1 MRARCAITR
10 RRAGSSKERI
20 VAVIDHV
27 DAATLVQE
35 ADLGGRRPSG
45 PVARV
50 IAWTC
55 VAWSL
60 LQLWYSSPLPFIVNA
75 FVLNS
80 TEMRSLHLGFG
91 LFLAYLV
98 FPFAK
103 RSPRDRIPTQDWLL
117 AAGAAFCAAYLF
129 LFYREI
135 SNRPGEPT
143 MLDTVSAI
151 IGMLLLL
158 EATRR
163 VVGPPLAIIAILMLG
178 YAFAGPHMP
187 DVIAHKGISIS
198 KAVSHYWLT
207 TEGVFGVALGVSA
220 SYIFLFVLFG
230 ALLEKAGA
238 GNYFIKVAFSLLGHM
253 RGGPAKAAVVSSGL
267 MGMISGSS
275 VANVVTCGTFTIPL
289 MKRVGYSAEKAG
301 AIEVAAG
308 VDGQIMPPVMGAA
321 AFLMA
326 EYVGVPYSEI
336 VKNAFLPA
344 IISYIA
350 LFYIV
355 HLEACKAGISGLPR
369 PANFSGWR
377 RLAGVLMTVAG
388 IVVVANVVYYALAWL
403 KPLLGSAA
411 SWVIAGLIAVVYV
424 LLVRQVAAEPDL
436 TIEDPTAPVLA
447 LPPVKQTLLAGLH
460 FLLPVI
466 VLVWAL
472 LVEELSPGL
481 SAFYAAILLIVILVT
496 QRPLLAFFRRQPVTS
511 MICRA
516 GFADLMDGLER
527 GARNMIGIAVA
538 TAAAGIVVGTV
549 SVTGLGLVMTEFVE
563 TVSAGNIIAMLFLVA
578 FICLVLGMGMPTTAS
593 YIVVSTLMAPVV
605 VELGAQAGLIVPL
618 VAIHMFVFYFGLM
631 ADVTPPVGLA
641 SFAAA
646 AISRADPIRTGITA
660 FLYSIRTGILPFMF
674 IFNPQLLL
682 IDIASWSQLILIV
695 AAAITAMLAFAAG
708 TQGWLLTRNR
718 SYESALLL
726 LVTFTLLRPG
736 FWLDLALPRYDVL
749 PPQALM
755 QQADTAPP
763 GAGLRVRIAGTTLEG
778 RRVRKSVLLPL
789 AAGDSGAQRIAGA
802 GLRVMALPTGLQI
815 MSVALH
821 SPADKAGFEQ
831 SFMVTGIETERPRPA
846 KEWLFL
852 PAVMILIFIILAH
865 RRRMARPTSPRS
877 AR

>member
-1 MRARCAITR
+1 MSR
-10 RRAGSSKERI
+10 
-20 VAVIDHV
+20 DV
-27 DAATLVQE
+27 DVDVLVQE
-35 ADLGGRRPSG
+35 ADLGGRTPSG
-45 PVARV
+45 AAARL

-55 VAWSL
+55 LAWSL
-60 LQLWYSSPLPFIVNA
+60 LQLWYASPLPFTFNVV
-75 FVLNS
+75 VLNS

-91 LFLAYLV
+91 LFLAYLA

-103 RSPRDRIPTQDWLL
+103 RSPRKYIPMQDWVL
-117 AAGAAFCAAYLF
+117 AAVAAFCGAYLF

-135 SNRPGEPT
+135 STRPGEPT
-143 MLDTVSAI
+143 TTDIVTAVV
-151 IGMLLLL
+151 GMLLLL

-163 VVGPPLAIIAILMLG
+163 VIGPPLAIIAILMLG

-187 DVIAHKGISIS
+187 DVVAHKGISLI

-238 GNYFIKVAFSLLGHM
+238 GNYFIKVAFALLGHM

-355 HLEACKAGISGLPR
+355 HLEACKAGISGIPTKDSYS
-369 PANFSGWR
+369 AWR
-377 RLAGVLMTVAG
+377 RTIGVLMTIAG
-388 IVVVANVVYYALAWL
+388 IVIVANVVYYGLGWL
-403 KPLLGSAA
+403 KPALGAA
-411 SWVIAGLIAVVYV
+411 AIWVILAGIAAVYV
-424 LLVRQVAAEPDL
+424 LVVRQVAAEPDL
-436 TIEDPTAPVLA
+436 TIDDPNAPVLT
-447 LPPVKQTLLAGLH
+447 LPPLKETLLAGLH
-460 FLLPVI
+460 FLLPVV
-466 VLVWAL
+466 VLIWAL
-472 LVEELSPGL
+472 LVEDLSPGL
-481 SAFYAAILLIVILVT
+481 SAFYATVLLIVILLT
-496 QRPLLAFFRRQPVTS
+496 QRPLLAFFRNQPTPFAVF
-511 MICRA
+511 RA
-516 GFADLMDGLER
+516 GFDDLVDGLER
-527 GARNMIGIAVA
+527 GARNMIGIALA

-549 SVTGLGLVMTEFVE
+549 SVTGFGLVMTEFVE
-563 TVSAGNIIAMLFLVA
+563 TVSAGNIIAMLALVA

-605 VELGAQAGLIVPL
+605 VELGAQSGLVVPL
-618 VAIHMFVFYFGLM
+618 VAVHMFVFYFGLM

-646 AISRADPIRTGITA
+646 AISRADPIRTGATA
-660 FLYSIRTGILPFMF
+660 FWYSSRTAILPFMF
-674 IFNPQLLL
+674 IFNPQLLMIGVDTWWHL
-682 IDIASWSQLILIV
+682 VMIV
-695 AAAITAMLAFAAG
+695 AAAIVAMLAFAAG
-708 TQGWLLTRNR
+708 TQGWFLTRNR
-718 SYESALLL
+718 WYESALLL
-726 LVTFTLLRPG
+726 IVTFTLLRPG
-736 FWLDLALPRYDVL
+736 FWLDLAVPRYEVL
-749 PPQALM
+749 PAQTLTEQAT
-755 QQADTAPP
+755 AAPP
-763 GAGLRVRIAGTTLEG
+763 SSAGLRVRIEGTTLEG
-778 RRVRKSVLLPL
+778 KDVSKTVLLRL
-789 AAGDSGAQRIAGA
+789 GEEGDGAQRIAA
-802 GLRVMALPTGLQI
+802 SGLRVMTLPAGVQV
-815 MSVALH
+815 MSVELN

-831 SFMVTGIETERPRPA
+831 GFMVTGIETERPRLS

-852 PAVMILIFIILAH
+852 PALLVLAAILLIQ
-865 RRRMARPTSPRS
+865 RRREGPPPAGATES
-877 AR
+877 AI

>member
-1 MRARCAITR
+1 MSGA
-10 RRAGSSKERI
+10 S
-20 VAVIDHV
+20 V

-35 ADLGGRRPSG
+35 ADLGGRTPSG
-45 PVARV
+45 WAARV

-55 VAWSL
+55 LAWSL
-60 LQLWYSSPLPFIVNA
+60 LQLWYASPLPFTFNV

-80 TEMRSLHLGFG
+80 TEMRSLHLGLG
-91 LFLAYLV
+91 IFLAFLV

-103 RSPRDRIPTQDWLL
+103 RSPRDRIPAQDWTL
-117 AAGAAFCAAYLF
+117 ALVAGFCGAYLF

-135 SNRPGEPT
+135 STRPGQPT
-143 MLDTVSAI
+143 TMDIVASVA
-151 IGMLLLL
+151 GMILLT

-163 VVGPPLAIIAILMLG
+163 VVGPPLAVIALLMLG

-187 DVIAHKGISIS
+187 DVIAHKGVSLN
-198 KAVSHYWLT
+198 KAVSHFWLS

-230 ALLEKAGA
+230 SLLEKAGA

-355 HLEACKAGISGLPR
+355 HLEACKSGIAGLPSR
-369 PANFSGWR
+369 PGTSPWLR
-377 RLAGVLMTVAG
+377 VAGLLMTIAG
-388 IVVVANVVYYALAWL
+388 IVIVGNVVYYSLGWL
-403 KPLLGSAA
+403 KPLLGGGAT
-411 SWVIAGLIAVVYV
+411 VLLLVLIGVVYV

-436 TIEDPTAPVLA
+436 SVDDPNAPVLL
-447 LPPVKQTLLAGLH
+447 LPELKETLLSGLH
-460 FLLPVI
+460 FLLPIV

-481 SAFYAAILLIVILVT
+481 SAFYATLLLIIILVT
-496 QRPLLAFFRRQPVTS
+496 QRPLIAYFRRQALHRAVF
-511 MICRA
+511 RA
-516 GFADLMDGLER
+516 GFDDLVDGLER
-527 GARNMIGIAVA
+527 GARNMIGIALA

-563 TVSAGNIIAMLFLVA
+563 TISAGNIMVMLGLVA
-578 FICLVLGMGMPTTAS
+578 VVCLILGMGMPTTAS

-605 VELGAQAGLIVPL
+605 VELGAQSGLVVPL
-618 VAIHMFVFYFGLM
+618 VAVHMFVFYFGLM

-660 FLYSIRTGILPFMF
+660 FWYSIRTGILPFMF
-674 IFNPQLLL
+674 IFNPQLLMIG
-682 IDIASWSQLILIV
+682 IDSWWQLVLVI
-695 AAAITAMLAFAAG
+695 AAAITAMLAFAAA
-708 TQGWLLTRNR
+708 TQRWFLTRSR
-718 SYESALLL
+718 WWESLALL

-736 FWLDLALPRYDVL
+736 FWLDLALPRY
-749 PPQALM
+749 AM
-755 QQADTAPP
+755 QPGQEIVEKAATAPVD
-763 GAGLRVRIAGTTLEG
+763 AGLRVRIEGTTLEG
-778 RRVRKSVLLPL
+778 KDVKKTVLLPL
-789 AAGDSGAQRIAGA
+789 GAAAPGPQRLAAA
-802 GLRVMALPTGLQI
+802 GLRVMSLPSGTQV
-815 MSVALH
+815 MSVALK
-821 SPADKAGFEQ
+821 SAADKAGFEQ
-831 SFMVTGIETERPRPA
+831 GFMVTGIETERPRPA
-846 KEWLFL
+846 KEWLFV
-852 PAVMILIFIILAH
+852 PALLLLAAVAFAQK
-865 RRRMARPTSPRS
+865 RRAAAPLTGTT
-877 AR
+877 AAA